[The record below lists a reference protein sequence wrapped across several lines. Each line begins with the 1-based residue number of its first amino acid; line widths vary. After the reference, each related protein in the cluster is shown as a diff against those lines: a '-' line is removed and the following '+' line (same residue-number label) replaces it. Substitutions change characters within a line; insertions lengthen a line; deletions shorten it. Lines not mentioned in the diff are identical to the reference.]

1 MSPTYLYMNNQL
13 VSSKLPGIHKVCS
26 IGQSNAAVTQC

>member
-1 MSPTYLYMNNQL
+1 MSPTYLYMNYQL

-26 IGQSNAAVTQC
+26 SDWVVRAMPQ